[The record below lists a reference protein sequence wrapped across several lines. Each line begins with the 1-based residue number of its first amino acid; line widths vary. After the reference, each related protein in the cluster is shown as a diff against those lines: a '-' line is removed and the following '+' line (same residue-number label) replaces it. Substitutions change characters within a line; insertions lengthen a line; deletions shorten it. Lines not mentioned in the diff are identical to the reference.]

1 MAVGPVR
8 AVGGR
13 WKRARDSRRDMTPH
27 PAEQEAAPQRSL
39 SLRCASE
46 ERQERRRGVELLAPP
61 LRAAAR
67 RVGRV
72 AVLGREDDARC
83 VDHARLLA
91 DLVKV
96 AQPKVSEW
104 VKET

>member
-61 LRAAAR
+61 LRAA
-67 RVGRV
+67 VGIGGV
-72 AVLGREDDARC
+72 AVLCRQDDARG
-83 VDHARLLA
+83 VHHACLLA
-91 DLVKV
+91 DLVK
-96 AQPKVSEW
+96 
-104 VKET
+104 